1 MITVEYV
8 LALAGT
14 LALAIA
20 VGDVVQPALSN
31 YRAALEAETAEAQQL
46 ILDLQAACPAPV
58 SP

>member
-14 LALAIA
+14 LGLAIA
-20 VGDVVQPALSN
+20 IGDILEPPLSN

-46 ILDLQAACPAPV
+46 ILDLQAACPAP
-58 SP
+58 